1 MAKEYLDK
9 GGLLYFWQKIKNL
22 FSTKSDTVKSI
33 SRSGTTFTATRADG
47 TTFNFSQH
55 TAAFAQCWTNW
66 QTDIHFTNA
75 NYNIIPTYASYS
87 TTNSDEISGSNNG
100 VTVHRSGIYLL
111 KGSLMFTS
119 VPSELLGNV
128 KRIQMAVNGSVVGNS
143 VAARLN
149 AGEHI
154 QIVQPRYLNAGD
166 LVQLVVQCDN
176 QTSSSY
182 CVPAWWNLTV
192 LGTL

>member
-1 MAKEYLDK
+1 MTAITFQSFSNSNNFCNVKNNQNK
-9 GGLLYFWQKIKNL
+9 AQLLS
-22 FSTKSDTVKSI
+22 STS
-33 SRSGTTFTATRADG
+33 
-47 TTFNFSQH
+47 
-55 TAAFAQCWTNW
+55 
-66 QTDIHFTNA
+66 
-75 NYNIIPTYASYS
+75 S
-87 TTNSDEISGSNNG
+87 TTNSDEISSSNNG

-128 KRIQMAVNGSVVGNS
+128 KRIQIAVNGSVVGS
-143 VAARLN
+143 SIAARLN

>member
-1 MAKEYLDK
+1 MRDV
-9 GGLLYFWQKIKNL
+9 QKRLSAAETN
-22 FSTKSDTVKSI
+22 
-33 SRSGTTFTATRADG
+33 
-47 TTFNFSQH
+47 

-66 QTDIHFTNA
+66 QSDIYFTNA
-75 NYNIIPTYASYS
+75 NYNIIPTYADYS
-87 TTNSDEISGSNNG
+87 TTNSDKISSSNNG

-119 VPSELLGNV
+119 VPSGLLGNI
-128 KRIQMAVNGSVVGNS
+128 KRIQMAVNGRTVGGSVN
-143 VAARLN
+143 ARLN
-149 AGEHI
+149 TNEHI

-182 CVPAWWNLTV
+182 CVPAQWNLTV